1 MPAVTLFVRNIGFE
15 TDAPKFKEFMEKFGA
30 VNYAVLC
37 KQQAAPDLDGE
48 NSPGPGHRG
57 TGFVQFKNRDAAVQL
72 LELSRK
78 VEEHLDKERKNFRLK
93 QASGQNLVSSLSL
106 LQNEIELD
114 GRRLIVKEQVSKDE
128 AGKLRE
134 NRKLEDKRKK
144 EEEDK
149 RNLGMAKEGLL
160 NEAAWIHQTPPLSKT
175 AMELRQRL
183 YVAKDKALKN
193 TTNLYISKTRLQLR
207 NLPRRDFFEAELK
220 ELMRVVA
227 EEWSKTLAQDEQRQ
241 LYVNKKLITHVKI
254 MRDEEKTDSL
264 TGENLPSG
272 QAFVEFKN
280 EALALFAV
288 HYLNNLEIV
297 SNKGLIVDFSMED
310 QRALFKRKEKIERW
324 RQIAKDK
331 KLEETTEKAD
341 GQEPKSKNKPEH
353 KKDSPMLQA
362 DVEVGK
368 SKERSATV
376 LDLGEYWSK

>member
-1 MPAVTLFVRNIGFE
+1 
-15 TDAPKFKEFMEKFGA
+15 
-30 VNYAVLC
+30 
-37 KQQAAPDLDGE
+37 
-48 NSPGPGHRG
+48 
-57 TGFVQFKNRDAAVQL
+57 
-72 LELSRK
+72 
-78 VEEHLDKERKNFRLK
+78 
-93 QASGQNLVSSLSL
+93 
-106 LQNEIELD
+106 
-114 GRRLIVKEQVSKDE
+114 
-128 AGKLRE
+128 
-134 NRKLEDKRKK
+134 
-144 EEEDK
+144 
-149 RNLGMAKEGLL
+149 
-160 NEAAWIHQTPPLSKT
+160 
-175 AMELRQRL
+175 
-183 YVAKDKALKN
+183 
-193 TTNLYISKTRLQLR
+193 
-207 NLPRRDFFEAELK
+207 
-220 ELMRVVA
+220 
-227 EEWSKTLAQDEQRQ
+227 
-241 LYVNKKLITHVKI
+241 

-353 KKDSPMLQA
+353 KKDSPMPQA

-368 SKERSATV
+368 SKERSAAV